1 MAADDSSDTSL
12 NTSSA
17 SEPTHHAGSDA
28 PLLEPHV
35 RSWLEARLGNAG
47 RDVVVSCHAMPGRWL
62 FRVEAGAVAS
72 TIEHPTPRNDCASVD
87 LAAAVRRFAMRE
99 GHDARI
105 ETPHGSEVRV
115 SVVPAVSTRS

>member
-1 MAADDSSDTSL
+1 MAADDSSETSL
-12 NTSSA
+12 IGSSGP
-17 SEPTHHAGSDA
+17 SQA
-28 PLLEPHV
+28 PQTATEAPVLEPHV

-87 LAAAVRRFAMRE
+87 LAGAVRRFAMRE

-115 SVVPAVSTRS
+115 SVVPAASTRS